1 MLMDMVIGHVRIV
14 VGVQVVWLQHNDILD
29 QLLDDGWLRGRREQ
43 HADPR
48 GGLVE
53 VSRRTH

>member
-1 MLMDMVIGHVRIV
+1 MDMVIGHVRIV